1 VKYQVNL
8 FSEKL
13 TLSQERPQITT
24 NKLNTVIGL
33 KIRTGRNK
41 ISQDDL
47 VNRLWSLSAD
57 RELVM
62 LQKSLR

>member
-8 FSEKL
+8 FGEKL
-13 TLSQERPQITT
+13 TLSQELSQITA

-33 KIRTGRNK
+33 KIHPRRNK
-41 ISQDDL
+41 ISQDDS
-47 VNRLWSLSAD
+47 VNRLWSLSTD
-57 RELVM
+57 RKLVM

>member
-13 TLSQERPQITT
+13 TLSQKRPQITT

-33 KIRTGRNK
+33 KIRPGRNK

>member
-33 KIRTGRNK
+33 NIRIDAAK
-41 ISQDDL
+41 ESSL
-47 VNRLWSLSAD
+47 VEFQEIRSH
-57 RELVM
+57 
-62 LQKSLR
+62 Q